1 MTALAIAV
9 AQPVPTLEGERCVL
23 RELRAEDAA
32 SLARH
37 ADNEA
42 VWRNLF
48 EGFPRPYTLADA
60 QAWCDAMRRPASVG
74 FVWGIEVARQ
84 EGGDGDGSEV
94 AGCIGLRPD
103 AGWLRCNAEL
113 GYWLGQAHWRR
124 GLMSEAASLVT
135 AWAWATL
142 PEVTRIY
149 APIFAW
155 NEGSQRVAMKAG
167 YALEAR
173 LPQSAIKAGRVIDR
187 VQYAAYRAR

>member
-1 MTALAIAV
+1 MTALGMAPAMAV
-9 AQPVPTLEGERCVL
+9 PRLEGARCTL
-23 RELRAEDAA
+23 RELRAEDAP

-48 EGFPRPYTLADA
+48 EGFPQPYTLADA
-60 QAWCDAMRRPASVG
+60 QAWCDAARRPASMG
-74 FVWGIEVARQ
+74 FVWGIEVASEAGR
-84 EGGDGDGSEV
+84 GAGSEV

-113 GYWLGQAHWRR
+113 GYWLGEAHWRR
-124 GLMSEAASLVT
+124 GVMSEAATLVT
-135 AWAWATL
+135 QWAWTTQ
-142 PEVTRIY
+142 PKITRIY

-155 NEGSQRVAMKAG
+155 NEGSQRVAAKAG
-167 YALEAR
+167 YALEAD

-187 VQYAAYRAR
+187 VQYAAYRGR

>member
-1 MTALAIAV
+1 MTGAV
-9 AQPVPTLEGERCVL
+9 TAPARPVPRLEGARCVL
-23 RELRAEDAA
+23 RELCADDAA

-60 QAWCDAMRRPASVG
+60 RAWCDAARRPASVG
-74 FVWGIEVARQ
+74 FIWGVEVANEAGRGA
-84 EGGDGDGSEV
+84 GGEV
-94 AGCIGLRPD
+94 VGCIGLRPD

-113 GYWLGQAHWRR
+113 GYWLGEAHWRR
-124 GLMSEAASLVT
+124 GVMSEAATLVT
-135 AWAWATL
+135 RWAWSTQ
-142 PEVTRIY
+142 PEITRLY

-155 NEGSQRVAMKAG
+155 NEGSQRVAARAG
-167 YALEAR
+167 YALEAN

-187 VQYAAYRAR
+187 VQYAAYRGR